1 MTDDVTADPTTVT
14 PEDRRADESA
24 EDAAGAST
32 GSATAG
38 RGTDAIQGRSGDAEP
53 LPAQG
58 GQLSGR
64 APGDAAP
71 LAAVAVAPGSV
82 RGFGEPPELVSLP
95 AGRQRPG
102 LDILLVLGVSLGESA
117 VYSILSIINKLTYE
131 VPLGEQT
138 TTINPSYTPD
148 RPWLDLAYQLY
159 RIVFPLVPAL
169 LALYLLHLA
178 GQRRQIG
185 FDLRRPGFDLG
196 WGALIFAAIG
206 IPGLAF
212 YYLAWTLGINTQV
225 SPANLAANWWTV
237 PVLIGLAAMNGI
249 LEEVVMLGFFF
260 SRAAALNWKPW
271 VIIVSSALIRGSY
284 HLYQGFGGFIGNL
297 VMGLAFGLLYLKF
310 KRVGPLVVAHI
321 LLDVAAFV
329 GYSVLAPLVDWL

>member
-1 MTDDVTADPTTVT
+1 MTESTSVPASSDDATTPDTTA
-14 PEDRRADESA
+14 
-24 EDAAGAST
+24 
-32 GSATAG
+32 ATAVATG
-38 RGTDAIQGRSGDAEP
+38 RGSGLSWMLPTEPDGLAEAI
-53 LPAQG
+53 PA
-58 GQLSGR
+58 
-64 APGDAAP
+64 
-71 LAAVAVAPGSV
+71 
-82 RGFGEPPELVSLP
+82 
-95 AGRQRPG
+95 RQRPG
-102 LDILLVLGVSLGESA
+102 LDILLVLGVSLGQSA

-131 VPLGEQT
+131 VPLGQQT
-138 TTINPSYTPD
+138 TTMNPSYTPD
-148 RPWLDLAYQLY
+148 RPWLDFAYQVAA
-159 RIVFPLVPAL
+159 IVFPLVPAM

-212 YYLAWTLGINTQV
+212 YYIAWTMGINTQV
-225 SPANLAANWWTV
+225 SPANLAAHWWTV

-260 SRAAALNWKPW
+260 SRAVSMQWKPW
-271 VIIVSSALIRGSY
+271 VIIVTSAVIRASY

-310 KRVGPLVVAHI
+310 RRVGPLVVAHI

-329 GYSVLAPLVDWL
+329 GYSLIAPLVDWL